1 MSKCWLVSLA
11 VIGVL
16 VIGITGG
23 AVMAQ
28 DRSEGPPKSE
38 STTIITRVATILGLD
53 EVVVQEAF
61 QQARKEQ
68 RTEMYK
74 GMLDLKV
81 EKGLITSEQAEEQ
94 FSWFE
99 ARPDSL
105 RGTFGHTRGFKRGKQ
120 GFRSRWN
127 KSNRLGEKGND

>member
-1 MSKCWLVSLA
+1 MSIKHWIVLLVA
-11 VIGVL
+11 VTFVGV
-16 VIGITGG
+16 ITTG

-28 DRSEGPPKSE
+28 TTRDKDAGR
-38 STTIITRVATILGLD
+38 TTIITRVATILGLD

-61 QQARKEQ
+61 KQARKEQ
-68 RTEMYK
+68 RTETYK

-105 RGTFGHTRGFKRGKQ
+105 RSNFGHTRAFKHGKQ

-127 KSNRLGEKGND
+127 KSNRLGGKGSD